1 MRKNLCVA
9 YHKGKY
15 VTFGDSVRGK
25 KNMNCT
31 DLISIVL
38 PVYNGERFLS
48 QSIDSILR
56 QTYRNWELIIVNDC
70 SSDNTLKIC
79 QEYISRDTRIRIVN
93 NVINQKLPRSLNIGF
108 QNAKGS
114 YLTWTSDDNCY
125 EENALERLID
135 FLHQNTEYGMVYSD
149 MILIDE
155 NGLNIGQRMS
165 KENQLYSINC
175 IGASFL
181 YTRECYEKTGEYDI
195 NRFLVED
202 YEYWLRI
209 AKSFRIGHL
218 SEFLY
223 KYRFHNNSLTFLR
236 MKQIGKRL
244 LELKID
250 YLDDIINHSSQEEL
264 KALLFELTT
273 YGLEINHI
281 ICNKILSFIDDLE
294 SVKWILRRNKEM
306 NLSKVWLFGAGAFG
320 SAALQYIG
328 KEKVL
333 GFIDNNKSKTGTTFC
348 SRSIISLSNYI
359 NEDKHDAIVIST
371 DVRNAYYISEQLE
384 QNNIDNYLVL
394 YDIIE
399 GINEGTCNF
408 WHTS

>member
-1 MRKNLCVA
+1 
-9 YHKGKY
+9 
-15 VTFGDSVRGK
+15 
-25 KNMNCT
+25 MNCN
-31 DLISIVL
+31 DLVSIVL

-70 SSDNTLKIC
+70 STDYTLKIC
-79 QEYISRDTRIRIVN
+79 QEYAGKDARIRVVN
-93 NVINQKLPRSLNIGF
+93 NSINQKLPRSLNIGF

-125 EENALERLID
+125 EDNALERLID
-135 FLHQNTEYGMVYSD
+135 FLHQNAEYGMVYSD

-155 NGLNIGQRMS
+155 NGIDIGRRMS
-165 KENQLYSINC
+165 KENQLYSFNC

-181 YTRECYEKTGEYDI
+181 YTRECYKKVGEYDV

-209 AKSFRIGHL
+209 TKSFKIGHL

-223 KYRFHNNSLTFLR
+223 KYRFHNNSLTFSR
-236 MKQIGKRL
+236 MKQIGERL

-250 YLDDIINHSSQEEL
+250 YLDDIISHSSQDEL
-264 KALLFELTT
+264 KTLLFELTT
-273 YGLEINHI
+273 YGLEMNHVA
-281 ICNKILSFIDDLE
+281 CEKILSSIDNLE
-294 SVKWILRRNKEM
+294 SAKWILRRNKKK
-306 NLSKVWLFGAGAFG
+306 NSSKVWLFGAGAFG

-328 KEKVL
+328 EENVL
-333 GFIDNNKSKTGTTFC
+333 GFIDNNKLKIGTIFC
-348 SRSIISLSNYI
+348 NKSIISLSNYI
-359 NEDKHDAIVIST
+359 NEDKLDMIVIST

-384 QNNIDNYLVL
+384 LNKIDNYLVL
-394 YDIIE
+394 YDIIK
-399 GINEGTCNF
+399 GNK
-408 WHTS
+408 

>member
-1 MRKNLCVA
+1 
-9 YHKGKY
+9 
-15 VTFGDSVRGK
+15 
-25 KNMNCT
+25 MNCK

-38 PVYNGERFLS
+38 PVYNGERFLT

-56 QTYRNWELIIVNDC
+56 QTYRNWELIVVNDC
-70 SSDNTLKIC
+70 STDNTLKIC
-79 QEYISRDTRIRIVN
+79 KEYASRDTRIRIIN
-93 NVINQKLPRSLNIGF
+93 NNMNQKLPKSLNIGF
-108 QNAKGS
+108 RNAKGS

-125 EENALERLID
+125 EDNALERLRD
-135 FLHQNTEYGMVYSD
+135 FLHQNTECGMAYSD
-149 MILIDE
+149 MILINE
-155 NGLNIGQRMS
+155 AGECIGHRVS
-165 KENQLYSINC
+165 DENQLYSVNC
-175 IGASFL
+175 VGACFL
-181 YTRECYEKTGEYDI
+181 YTRECYEKTGEYDS

-223 KYRFHNNSLTFLR
+223 KYRFHNSSLTFSR
-236 MKQIGKRL
+236 MKQIGERL
-244 LELKID
+244 LELKLD
-250 YLDDIINHSSQEEL
+250 YVDDIIRNSSQEEL

-273 YGLEINHI
+273 YGLEANHI
-281 ICNKILSFIDDLE
+281 VCDKILSFIDDVE
-294 SVKWILRRNKEM
+294 SVKWTLRRNKEM

-328 KEKVL
+328 EENIL
-333 GFIDNNKSKTGTTFC
+333 GFIDNSKSKIGTTFC

-384 QNNIDNYLVL
+384 RNKIDNYLVL
-394 YDIIE
+394 YDIIK
-399 GINEGTCNF
+399 GNQ
-408 WHTS
+408 

>member
-1 MRKNLCVA
+1 
-9 YHKGKY
+9 
-15 VTFGDSVRGK
+15 
-25 KNMNCT
+25 MNCM

-70 SSDNTLKIC
+70 SADNTLKIC
-79 QEYISRDTRIRIVN
+79 QEYASKDTRIKIVN
-93 NVINQKLPRSLNIGF
+93 NIINQKLPKSLNIGF

-125 EENALERLID
+125 EDNALERFVD

-149 MILIDE
+149 MLLIDE
-155 NGLNIGQRMS
+155 NGIDIGRRTS
-165 KENQLYSINC
+165 KENQLYSFNC

-181 YTRECYEKTGEYDI
+181 YTRECYEKTGEYDV

-209 AKSFRIGHL
+209 AKSFKIGHL

-223 KYRFHNNSLTFLR
+223 KYRFHNNSLTFSR
-236 MKQIGKRL
+236 MKQIGERL

-250 YLDDIINHSSQEEL
+250 YLGDIINHSSQEEL

-273 YGLEINHI
+273 YGLEMNHI
-281 ICNKILSFIDDLE
+281 VCDKILSSIDNLE
-294 SVKWILRRNKEM
+294 SVKWILRRDKEM
-306 NLSKVWLFGAGAFG
+306 NSSKVWLFGAGAFG
-320 SAALQYIG
+320 SAALRYIG
-328 KEKVL
+328 EENVL
-333 GFIDNNKSKTGTTFC
+333 GFIDNNISKIGTMFC
-348 SRSIISLSNYI
+348 NKNIIPLSKYI
-359 NEDKHDAIVIST
+359 NEDKHNTIVIST

-384 QNNIDNYLVL
+384 INKIDNYLVL
-394 YDIIE
+394 YDIIK
-399 GINEGTCNF
+399 GKK
-408 WHTS
+408 

>member
-1 MRKNLCVA
+1 
-9 YHKGKY
+9 
-15 VTFGDSVRGK
+15 
-25 KNMNCT
+25 MNCN

-38 PVYNGERFLS
+38 PVYNGELFLS
-48 QSIDSILR
+48 QSIDSILG

-70 SSDNTLKIC
+70 SMDNTLKIC
-79 QEYISRDTRIRIVN
+79 QDYASKDTRIKIVN

-125 EENALERLID
+125 EDNALERLIE

-155 NGLNIGQRMS
+155 NGKNIGKRTS
-165 KENQLYSINC
+165 KDNQLYSFNC

-181 YTRECYEKTGEYDI
+181 YTRECYEKTGEYDV

-209 AKSFRIGHL
+209 AKSFKIGHL

-223 KYRFHNNSLTFLR
+223 KYRFHNNSLTFSR
-236 MKQIGKRL
+236 MKQIGERL

-250 YLDDIINHSSQEEL
+250 YIDDIINHSSQEEL
-264 KALLFELTT
+264 RALLFELTT
-273 YGLEINHI
+273 YGLEMNHVA
-281 ICNKILSFIDDLE
+281 CEKILSSIDNLE
-294 SVKWILRRNKEM
+294 SVQWILRRNKKK
-306 NLSKVWLFGAGAFG
+306 NSSKVWLFGAGAFG

-328 KEKVL
+328 EENIF
-333 GFIDNNKSKTGTTFC
+333 GFIDNNKLKIGTTFC
-348 SRSIISLSNYI
+348 NKSIISLSNYI
-359 NEDKHDAIVIST
+359 NEDKLDTIVIST
-371 DVRNAYYISEQLE
+371 DVRNAYYIAEQLE
-384 QNNIDNYLVL
+384 LNKIDNYLVL
-394 YDIIE
+394 YDIIK
-399 GINEGTCNF
+399 GNK
-408 WHTS
+408 